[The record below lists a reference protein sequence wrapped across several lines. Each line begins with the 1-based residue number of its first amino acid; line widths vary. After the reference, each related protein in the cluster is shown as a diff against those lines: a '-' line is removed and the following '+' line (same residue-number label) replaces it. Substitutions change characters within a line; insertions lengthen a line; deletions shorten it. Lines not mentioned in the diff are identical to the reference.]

1 MKKFYFI
8 CFWLL
13 LVFVLIF
20 SLVALFYS
28 KGELIKDFALP
39 MAAGIFAFGQLW
51 QQEKQNEFEQNK
63 YIKENYFE
71 LMSILNTAYTFE
83 TDISDKEF
91 PVRFSQ
97 QCIKQIHHLTLFK
110 TKALILFENRSKE
123 LEPLI
128 VKLQHGLDN
137 MLRLMLEARHKPS
150 QENHI
155 QFNTAHYTFANDA
168 EILGQFL
175 RKHYDEKVS
184 C

>member
-8 CFWLL
+8 CFWVL
-13 LVFVLIF
+13 LVFVLVF
-20 SLVALFYS
+20 SVFALFYGNG
-28 KGELIKDFALP
+28 KLIKDFALP

-63 YIKENYFE
+63 YIKESYFE
-71 LMSILNTAYTFE
+71 LMSVLNAACTFE

-91 PVRFSQ
+91 PIRFSQ
-97 QCIKQIHHLTLFK
+97 QCIKQMHQFILFK

-128 VKLQHGLDN
+128 VKLQYDLEN
-137 MLRLMLEARHKPS
+137 MLSLMLEIRRSPS
-150 QENHI
+150 QEKQT
-155 QFNTAHYTFANDA
+155 QFNMAHSIFAKD
-168 EILGQFL
+168 EEVLGQFL
-175 RKHYDEKVS
+175 RKHYDEKVT

>member
-1 MKKFYFI
+1 MKKFYLI
-8 CFWLL
+8 CFWVLL
-13 LVFVLIF
+13 IFVLVFSF
-20 SLVALFYS
+20 FALFYG

-51 QQEKQNEFEQNK
+51 QHEKQNEFEQNK
-63 YIKENYFE
+63 YIKENFFE
-71 LMSILNTAYTFE
+71 LMSILNSAYTFE
-83 TDISDKEF
+83 ADISDKEF

-128 VKLQHGLDN
+128 VKLQQGLEN
-137 MLRLMLEARHKPS
+137 MLRLMLEARHKS
-150 QENHI
+150 SRENHI

-168 EILGQFL
+168 EILAQFL